1 MSASSTN
8 PTSPTPTSRT
18 LSATCHCS
26 AITLTFPIPTKPLV
40 ECHCSICRRYSVL
53 WAQFPSSDVQITG
66 ETEFYVWGDK
76 DLQFH
81 RCKACGCVTHW
92 MPREGLR
99 EEHGVVSVNCRM
111 LEMVELEGLEVRV
124 SGGPKK

>member
-1 MSASSTN
+1 MS
-8 PTSPTPTSRT
+8 TSPPSAPAQATPKT
-18 LSATCHCS
+18 LIATCHCK
-26 AITLTFPIPTKPLV
+26 AITLTFPLPTKPLV

-53 WAQFPSSDVQITG
+53 WAQFPSLDVHITG

-81 RCKACGCVTHW
+81 RCKVCGCVTHW

-99 EEHGVVSVNCRM
+99 EEHGIVSVNCRM
-111 LEMVELEGLEVRV
+111 LEVGELEGLEVKV